1 MTDLFDQQITDGLHR
16 AVDGFSVPRGS
27 FGDVRRRVR
36 ARRSR
41 HVAAAVLPTL
51 AGLVWIGTR
60 SAGDPNPLAA
70 GAATESTTGSS
81 ETAPDTAVTS
91 STEPTTSSIGGS
103 AITPELVAGVLCID
117 ATGQAD
123 SSRNECTGYLP
134 DARRMKAP
142 SAIVINDTPT
152 FVVPLDGTFLADA
165 QTLTDQFGVPVR
177 SDLLAHLL
185 ENLGDTD
192 LTGVRVLMVIGTTD
206 ATVCTVPGCNVPV
219 TTETTVIGDPTIAL
233 ADQVARSGALFE
245 ALGFPAGEI
254 VAQGDDKVQLRALD
268 PSRPDEHF
276 VTLTIGRQAA
286 DGATVTTLSIATSDG
301 ATVATRQNAAGW
313 LYELEVTDYKPV
325 STLPTGDQLIQLL
338 ISFFG

>member
-16 AVDGFSVPRGS
+16 AVEGVAVPRGS

-41 HVAAAVLPTL
+41 HVAAAGLPAL
-51 AGLVWIGTR
+51 AGLAWIGTR

-70 GAATESTTGSS
+70 GATDSTTGSS
-81 ETAPDTAVTS
+81 DSTPDTAPDTAVTS
-91 STEPTTSSIGGS
+91 STELTTTSIGGS
-103 AITPELVAGVLCID
+103 AITPQLVAGVLCID
-117 ATGQAD
+117 ATGQPD
-123 SSRNECTGYLP
+123 GSLKGCIEYLP

-142 SAIVINDTPT
+142 SAIVLNDTPR
-152 FVVPLDGTFLADA
+152 FVVPLDGKSLAEA
-165 QTLTDQFGVPVR
+165 QTLTDQLGVPVR

-206 ATVCTVPGCNVPV
+206 ATVCTVPGCDTPA
-219 TTETTVIGDPTIAL
+219 TSAPTDEAL
-233 ADQVARSGALFE
+233 ADQVARSAAVFE

-254 VAQGDDKVQLRALD
+254 VAQGDDKVQLRTLD
-268 PSRPDEHF
+268 PSRPDEHH

-286 DGATVTTLSIATSDG
+286 EAATVTTLTTSTRDG
-301 ATVATRQNAAGW
+301 VTVVTRQNAAGW
-313 LYELEVTDYKPV
+313 VYELQVADYKPG
-325 STLPTGDQLIQLL
+325 SALPTGDQLIQLL
-338 ISFFG
+338 ISSFG